1 METPLC
7 FKGKMGTIYMM
18 PSRYHGEKILPCQ
31 NLLKSM
37 KLYARI
43 FLLIHLNPTMR
54 KEAAMFKILRVNM
67 SDLSVKAEDIP
78 KEYEGLGG
86 RGMTSAIVANE
97 VPPTC
102 SAIGPNNK
110 LVFAPGLLGGT
121 NCANSGRIS
130 VGGKSPLTGTIKEA
144 NSGGQAGQYLAKL
157 GIAAIVV
164 EGFPQENRLY
174 KLYVGKDKYELSPA
188 NDLKGLGN
196 YATVEKLK
204 AQFGEKV
211 GFVSIGQAGE
221 WKMAAASIAITDRE
235 LRPTRHAGRGGLG
248 AVMGSKGL
256 KAIVIDPSE
265 GEMAPISDKDAF
277 KEAAKRFVNAL
288 KEHPVTSQGLT
299 NYGTDIL
306 INIINEAGGLPTR
319 NFSSGR
325 FEGAEKVAGETLNKI
340 TQERK
345 GVVSHGCMAGCVIRC
360 SGIFLDEN
368 GEYVSKWPEYETVWA
383 WGPNCGIDDL
393 DAIARIDRAC
403 DDYGLDTIEMGNA
416 IAVAMEA
423 GVKQFGDAAG
433 AEELIAEVGSGT
445 PLGRILGAGAAVVGK
460 SFGVRRVPVVKNQ
473 ALPAYDPRAI
483 KGIGVTYATSTM
495 GADHTS
501 GYAVATNIMKVGGDV
516 DPLKPEGQ
524 VELSR
529 NLQIATA
536 VIDTLGL
543 CLFVAFPVMDMP
555 DAFNAMVDMV
565 NAKYGLSLTADDV
578 TALGQRVLKLERDFN
593 QRAGFTPADDR
604 LPEFFKTE
612 QLPPHN
618 EVFDVPDDELDTL
631 FNF

>member
-1 METPLC
+1 
-7 FKGKMGTIYMM
+7 
-18 PSRYHGEKILPCQ
+18 
-31 NLLKSM
+31 
-37 KLYARI
+37 
-43 FLLIHLNPTMR
+43 
-54 KEAAMFKILRVNM
+54 MFKILRVNM
-67 SDLSVKAEDIP
+67 SDLSVRAEEIP

-86 RGMTSAIVANE
+86 RGLTSAIVAHE

-102 SAIGPNNK
+102 SPIGPNNK
-110 LVFAPGLLGGT
+110 LVFAPGLLGAT
-121 NCANSGRIS
+121 ACANSGRIS
-130 VGGKSPLTGTIKEA
+130 VGGKSPLTGTIKES
-144 NSGGQAGQYLAKL
+144 NSGGQAGQYLARL

-164 EGFPQENRLY
+164 EGMPEEGKLY
-174 KLYVGKDKYELSPA
+174 KLYVGKDKFELSPA
-188 NDLKGLGN
+188 DDLKGLGN
-196 YATVEKLK
+196 YDTVDKLK

-211 GFVSIGQAGE
+211 GYVSIGQAGE
-221 WKMAAASIAITDRE
+221 WKLAGASVAFTDRE
-235 LRPTRHAGRGGLG
+235 LRPTRHAGRGGMG

-256 KAIVIDPSE
+256 KAIIVDPAG
-265 GEMAPISDKDAF
+265 GELAPLVDKEAF
-277 KEAAKRFVNAL
+277 KEASKRFTQAL

-325 FEGAEKVAGETLNKI
+325 FEGAEKVAGETLNQV
-340 TQERK
+340 TQERN
-345 GVVSHGCMAGCVIRC
+345 GVVSHGCMSGCIIRC
-360 SGIFLDEN
+360 SGIFLDQQGN
-368 GEYVSKWPEYETVWA
+368 YVTKWPEYETVWA

-403 DDYGLDTIEMGNA
+403 DDYGLDTIEIGNSM
-416 IAVAMEA
+416 AVAMEA
-423 GVKQFGDAAG
+423 GVIRFGDAAG
-433 AEELIAEVGSGT
+433 AEQLLAEIGKGS
-445 PLGRILGAGAAVVGK
+445 PMGRILGSGAAIVGK
-460 SFGVRRVPVVKNQ
+460 TFGVRRVPAVKGQ

-495 GADHTS
+495 GADHTA

-516 DPLKPEGQ
+516 DPLKTEGQ

-555 DAFNAMVDMV
+555 DAFNAIVDMV
-565 NAKYGLSLTADDV
+565 NAKYGLSMTADDV
-578 TALGQRVLKLERDFN
+578 TALGQKILKMERNFN
-593 QRAGFTPADDR
+593 TRAGFSPADDR
-604 LPEFFKTE
+604 LPEFFMTE
-612 QLPPHN
+612 KLPPHD
-618 EVFDVPDDELDTL
+618 EVFDIKEEELDTL